1 MPSLGWD
8 NCERLGFLGP
18 HPINGRFNRGG
29 TVFDL
34 LIDEHIYLIIEY
46 LPYRCHQCQH
56 VHSWQPRLTA
66 CPRCRRAMP
75 NARHICWDSVS
86 DTLVMALR
94 SWMADRE
101 DEEDEEGAALFVWTC
116 DLQVDEDAPV
126 WTAIEVD

>member
-1 MPSLGWD
+1 M
-8 NCERLGFLGP
+8 
-18 HPINGRFNRGG
+18 
-29 TVFDL
+29 FDL

-46 LPYRCHQCQH
+46 LPYRCHQCEH

-101 DEEDEEGAALFVWTC
+101 DEEDEEGAAPFVWIC
-116 DLQVDEDAPV
+116 DLQLDEDAPV

>member
-1 MPSLGWD
+1 M
-8 NCERLGFLGP
+8 
-18 HPINGRFNRGG
+18 
-29 TVFDL
+29 FDQ

-46 LPYRCHQCQH
+46 LPYRCHQCLH
-56 VHSWQPRLTA
+56 VHSWQPRLLA

-101 DEEDEEGAALFVWTC
+101 DEEDEEGAAPFVWIC
-116 DLQVDEDAPV
+116 NLQVDEDAPV